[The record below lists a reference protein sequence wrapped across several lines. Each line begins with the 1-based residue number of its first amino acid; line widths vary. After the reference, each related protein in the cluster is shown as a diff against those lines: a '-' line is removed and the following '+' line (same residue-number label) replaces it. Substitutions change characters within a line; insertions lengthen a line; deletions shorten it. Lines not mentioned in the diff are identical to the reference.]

1 MLKLPPSLQPQDWL
15 KKVDKLDKPYGL
27 ADDLKKL
34 AKLFDALP
42 QEMLDLA
49 ELVDKEAA
57 DDVERQ
63 LKQEYAKA
71 AKAIA
76 DHARSIAG
84 TAKKAEAEFKKSNAP
99 KPAVAAA
106 AALATDVLEF
116 STDVNQSLDKALA
129 ALKGVQI
136 KIAAD
141 LRKEQAQVAKA
152 QKVEQAKAAKEE
164 EEDADAIAEH
174 KDEAKFRAKVKAQL
188 LSWFK
193 RVKAEGAPRGKFTV
207 VVIGKTWGVYLN
219 KSAGESEKKIAMRLA
234 GLTSGFKH
242 CKGEF
247 FYDPQAKTWVFE
259 GPNIPVG
266 RANATSMSLSLKP
279 ILGYAPRLRLQAPG
293 EKGEDSDGADQDPD
307 EAQQKAGPQIGAH
320 RAAPK
325 GDADGAKAQA
335 EETEADEADTEDD
348 ADDDAATGTAGTKK
362 DPRLKD
368 PVFAKALKDFTD
380 RLTKMK
386 PRIVASPAASQLK
399 LLVAQAGAL
408 AGDGFF
414 ERAGK
419 MLDEV
424 DEKIRKAIGQPP
436 ARPAAP
442 APAAAPGPAP
452 DQIRK
457 LRQDWATAR
466 SEAVRGIESLAR
478 TIEQEYRDE
487 VDQRAQVAEATK
499 KLRTLAAQLKD
510 DLEKQLDE
518 MLRTA
523 DAAARRNQVASAKTR
538 LTEVLRV
545 VAADPLMKEIDGNEL
560 MPSLRVVKPMQDSLR
575 DIAAALG

>member
-49 ELVDKEAA
+49 ELVDKDAA
-57 DDVERQ
+57 DDLEKQ

-76 DHARSIAG
+76 DHARSVAA

-99 KPAVAAA
+99 KPALTAAG
-106 AALATDVLEF
+106 ALAADVLEF

-141 LRKEQAQVAKA
+141 LRKEQEQMAKA
-152 QKVEQAKAAKEE
+152 QKVEQAKAAKQE
-164 EEDADAIAEH
+164 EEDADALAEH

-242 CKGEF
+242 CKGDF

-293 EKGEDSDGADQDPD
+293 EKGEDSEGADQDPD
-307 EAQQKAGPQIGAH
+307 DAQQKSGPQIGAH
-320 RAAPK
+320 RGAPK
-325 GDADGAKAQA
+325 GDEAGGAKAQA
-335 EETEADEADTEDD
+335 EETEADEADNEDD
-348 ADDDAATGTAGTKK
+348 ADSADTAATKK

-368 PVFAKALKDFTD
+368 PAFAKSLKTFTD
-380 RLTKMK
+380 RLTAMK
-386 PRIVASPAASQLK
+386 PRIMASPAAAKLK

-414 ERAGK
+414 DRAGK
-419 MLDEV
+419 MLDDAEA
-424 DEKIRKAIGQPP
+424 EIRKAIGQPP
-436 ARPAAP
+436 PRPSAP
-442 APAAAPGPAP
+442 APGAAPGPAP
-452 DQIRK
+452 ERLRK

-487 VDQRAQVAEATK
+487 ADQHPVTEATK
-499 KLRTLAAQLKD
+499 KLRALAAQLKD

-560 MPSLRVVKPMQDSLR
+560 MPDLRIVKPMQDSLR
-575 DIAAALG
+575 EIAAALG